1 MTIDWQATLAR
12 LDADPDTNTP
22 AGQAVLKGLLEA
34 GRAYDSAGK
43 PDVLYESAEH
53 QRWTALLP
61 SQRFGR
67 IEPSFYEAAYYTRL
81 APRTSDSPLRKRSFS
96 AEDLAVLPSDAK
108 TAYAYWL
115 PKDAATAR
123 QIASYYISKARD
135 AELAALAEKSPT
147 LGSIESALAA
157 AVSAAESWLAQ

>member
-1 MTIDWQATLAR
+1 MTIDWQKTVAR

-53 QRWTALLP
+53 RRWTALLP
-61 SQRFGR
+61 SQRFGH

-81 APRTSDSPLRKRSFS
+81 VPRTSDSPLRKRSFS
-96 AEDLAVLPSDAK
+96 AEDLSVLPSDAK
-108 TAYAYWL
+108 EAYVYYLRTDPAV
-115 PKDAATAR
+115 ARRIAT
-123 QIASYYISKARD
+123 YYISKARQ
-135 AELAALAEKSPT
+135 AELAALVAKSPM
-147 LGSIESALAA
+147 LGSIESALVA
-157 AVSAAESWLAQ
+157 AVSAAETWLAT